1 MLDDARPVVVY
12 KLDTLTIRLN
22 SSVVMRLPT
31 LAWAEPPLWIP
42 YTVLV
47 SLRIGPPD
55 WPRVVSM
62 MWVISIGVIP
72 VMMLRSFH
80 RVASGLPG

>member
-1 MLDDARPVVVY
+1 MLDDARPGGCLHLGYVDNQIEQLGSHAVAHIGVGGAA
-12 KLDTLTIRLN
+12 LVDPIHGI
-22 SSVVMRLPT
+22 SV
-31 LAWAEPPLWIP
+31 AQDWA
-42 YTVLV
+42 
-47 SLRIGPPD
+47 PD